1 MRLTVRHQTRYDYEP
16 MAERVALRLRLWP
29 SSFDGQA
36 RVDWTVRVNGAEVA
50 ALVKDAWG
58 NLVGLWRS
66 SAGES
71 DVQIEAQGSVA
82 TQDKVG
88 IVSGL
93 PRHPPP
99 AVFLRDTA
107 LTAPAAPVR
116 AFAEGVDGP
125 EPGAGRLAWL
135 HALSDAVAEA
145 VRYRPAAT
153 TPATSAAAALELGAG
168 VCQDQTHLFLAAA
181 RAQGVP
187 ARYVVGYLAEAAA
200 GEAGDAGD
208 TGDTGEEDAGFE
220 THAWAE
226 AFVPDIGWIGFDPTH
241 RRCPTEHYV
250 RLTCGLDAVDAAPVN
265 GVVLGQAEVAMSA
278 RVEIA
283 PDAGGAGAQ
292 SQGQSQ

>member
-1 MRLTVRHQTRYDYEP
+1 MRLTVRHNTRYDYAP

-66 SAGES
+66 TEGET
-71 DVQIEAQGSVA
+71 DVEIEAHGSVA
-82 TQDKVG
+82 TEDKVG

-116 AFAEGVDGP
+116 AFAEAVDGP
-125 EPGAGRLAWL
+125 GPEAGRLAWL
-135 HALSDAVAEA
+135 HALSEAVAEA

-168 VCQDQTHLFLAAA
+168 VCQDQTHLFMAAA
-181 RAQGVP
+181 RSQGVP
-187 ARYVVGYLAEAAA
+187 ARYIVGYLAE
-200 GEAGDAGD
+200 DA
-208 TGDTGEEDAGFE
+208 TEDAAEDEAAFE

-226 AFVPDIGWIGFDPTH
+226 AFVPDIGWIGFDATH

-250 RLTCGLDAVDAAPVN
+250 RLTCGLDATDAAPVN
-265 GVVLGQAEVAMSA
+265 GVVLGQADVAMSA
-278 RVEIA
+278 HVEIA
-283 PDAGGAGAQ
+283 PDAAGGA